1 VEPVDYRPKILERAL
16 LTVVAWLVRALA
28 ATLRIQLEGKDIISE
43 TLASGSSVLV
53 FGWHEL
59 LLVAICDLRHDHP
72 IIMVS
77 RSRDGERIARVAERV
92 GIRVVRGSSS
102 RGGARA
108 LLEMVRAMREPTLAG
123 HLIDGPRGPRHEVK
137 PGLVVMAQRSRAALV
152 PMTYWVAH
160 KWTARSWDRFQVPL
174 PFSRVVGRFLPA
186 RCLPAD
192 LDEAAIAALCREL
205 GDELTR
211 AYAQLESEH
220 ASQPAPANCRT
231 AEG

>member
-1 VEPVDYRPKILERAL
+1 MEPVNHSPSFLERAL
-16 LTVVAWLVRALA
+16 LTVVATLIRALA
-28 ATLRIQLEGKDIISE
+28 ATLRIRFEGKEIISE

-72 IIMVS
+72 ILMVS
-77 RSRDGERIARVAERV
+77 RSRDGERIARVAEQL

-123 HLIDGPRGPRHEVK
+123 HLVDGPRGPRREVK

-152 PMTYWVAH
+152 PMTYYVSH

-174 PFSRVVGRFLPA
+174 PFTRIVGRFLPA

-192 LDEAAIAALCREL
+192 LDEAAVAALCTEL
-205 GDELTR
+205 GAELEA
-211 AYAQLESEH
+211 AYAALESEH
-220 ASQPAPANCRT
+220 ARQSPPAFGRS
-231 AEG
+231 